1 MREKLDKDCSSFFFD
16 GITPAC
22 AGKTYCWLVPVGSRL
37 GSPPR
42 VREKLIVLITEK
54 KPVGITPACAGKT
67 NFKDIFLF
75 NGWDHPRVCGKNLL
89 TRRTRNSCP
98 GSPPR
103 VREKPCVVLPLP
115 LWIGITPACAGK
127 TEYDDVLKEITRDH
141 PRVCGK
147 NSNRWMSVHPPEGSP
162 PRVREKHGNFTAL
175 HNANGITPACAGKT
189 KLQGYQLR
197 RYWDHP
203 RVCGKNSLT
212 TSTCHSS

>member
-67 NFKDIFLF
+67 RTVGCLSTLPKDHPRVCGKNTVILLPCTTQMGSPPRVREKQNYKDINLGDTGITPACAGKTAG
-75 NGWDHPRVCGKNLL
+75 NQLAKVHGWDHPRVCGKNLL
-89 TRRTRNSCP
+89 SSSLFLTRV

-103 VREKPCVVLPLP
+103 VREKQV
-115 LWIGITPACAGK
+115 
-127 TEYDDVLKEITRDH
+127 
-141 PRVCGK
+141 
-147 NSNRWMSVHPPEGSP
+147 
-162 PRVREKHGNFTAL
+162 
-175 HNANGITPACAGKT
+175 
-189 KLQGYQLR
+189 
-197 RYWDHP
+197 
-203 RVCGKNSLT
+203 
-212 TSTCHSS
+212 